1 MLIKLKILHIVPEF
15 EEGGVERYVLELCRE
30 QILKG
35 HDLTLATAGGKLE
48 KFLPENVRV
57 IRLPVQRKNLF
68 TGLYCVKRL
77 ISSGKWDIIHAHS
90 RVPAFIAWLLSSI
103 SKTKWLMTAHA
114 PYSLN
119 LGIMPLKHADGVIC
133 VSESVR
139 THLQKYLPP
148 LNVTIPNGI
157 WKPSAKWQGKYFP
170 VNKKFLYVGYLA
182 KRQGLDVA
190 LKALGALKDYEWSLD
205 ILGNGSQRE
214 ELETLVDGLGIR
226 ERVKFYGFRDDAESF
241 MSRAACLL
249 FPSYQEGL
257 PLTVNEALAVGLPVL
272 ASDIEPLKPLASGA
286 LIPPGDVRA
295 WSEAIRHVIEGGSA
309 SPLSADRLTT
319 FSETAEKTG
328 EFYGRILK
336 GESSSLR

>member
-1 MLIKLKILHIVPEF
+1 MKILHIVPEF

-30 QILKG
+30 QTAKG
-35 HDLTLATAGGKLE
+35 HEITLATAGGKLE
-48 KFLPENVRV
+48 KFLPESVRV
-57 IRLPVQRKNLF
+57 INLPVQRKNLF
-68 TGLYCVKRL
+68 TGLYSAKRL
-77 ISSGKWDIIHAHS
+77 ISLGKWDLIHAHS
-90 RVPAFIAWLLSSI
+90 RVPAFIAWAVSSVT
-103 SKTKWLMTAHA
+103 KTKWLMTAHA

-139 THLQKYLPP
+139 TYLQDYLPP
-148 LNVTIPNGI
+148 LNETIPNGI
-157 WKPSAKWQGKYFP
+157 WKPSAKWEGKYFP

-182 KRQGLDVA
+182 KRKGLDVA
-190 LKALGALKDYEWSLD
+190 LKALGLVKNLEWSLD
-205 ILGNGSQRE
+205 ILGDGSQRK
-214 ELETLVDGLGIR
+214 ELETLVDELGIK
-226 ERVKFYGFRDDAESF
+226 ERVKFHGFRDDAETF

-272 ASDIEPLKPLASGA
+272 ASDIEPLRPLATGE
-286 LIPPGDVRA
+286 LIPPGDVEA
-295 WSEAIRHVIEGGSA
+295 WTEAIKRVIGGGSA
-309 SPLSADRLTT
+309 SPLVAERLTT

-328 EFYGRILK
+328 EFYGRVLN